1 MERDSDGVSL
11 EFAPRFREDLCLCQ
25 CLLIHHTSCGPGSDT
40 LQRLPNPLTNSCSA
54 LSCMCAHCSWPSLIP
69 VFTLFLSPSECQG
82 YQHCLGQDGQ
92 TLFYSVFIHAPHL
105 DLFFLSTL
113 RGFSPSLFMFCLPV
127 SPAASLHIFS
137 VLALNSRYK
146 SRISHN
152 EYLGYLPFLWSMC
165 MYLFDRMCT
174 SSHLSASFRNEG
186 RLLYLINLAN
196 PPDGSA
202 HTA

>member
-1 MERDSDGVSL
+1 MTGDAERDSDGVSL

-40 LQRLPNPLTNSCSA
+40 LQRLPNPLTNLCSA

-69 VFTLFLSPSECQG
+69 VFTLFLSLSECQG

-105 DLFFLSTL
+105 DLFFFSTL

-127 SPAASLHIFS
+127 SPAASSNIFS
-137 VLALNSRYK
+137 VLALNFCYK

-152 EYLGYLPFLWSMC
+152 EYLGYLPFL
-165 MYLFDRMCT
+165 
-174 SSHLSASFRNEG
+174 
-186 RLLYLINLAN
+186 
-196 PPDGSA
+196 
-202 HTA
+202 